1 MVFAQ
6 TIVEAP
12 KNGAISLAA
21 AISAPRVD
29 TPTVNTI
36 ARSRRTL
43 VRSASTAA
51 TLEYGRFGSAQPDGA
66 ARAPSPGARCPA
78 PRHARL
84 LSRAGAV
91 GPRAHRPR
99 PVAVPP
105 AVLPALR

>member
-12 KNGAISLAA
+12 KNGAMSLAA

-51 TLEYGRFGSAQPDGA
+51 TLEYGRFGSVEGTDGG
-66 ARAPSPGARCPA
+66 ARAPSSGPRRPA

-84 LSRAGAV
+84 LPRARAV
-91 GPRAHRPR
+91 GPRPDRPCR
-99 PVAVPP
+99 
-105 AVLPALR
+105 